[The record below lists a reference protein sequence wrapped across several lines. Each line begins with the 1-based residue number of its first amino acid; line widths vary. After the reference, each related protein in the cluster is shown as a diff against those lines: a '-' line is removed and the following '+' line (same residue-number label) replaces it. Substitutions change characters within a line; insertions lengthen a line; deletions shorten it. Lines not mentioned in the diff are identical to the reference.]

1 MVSIDRV
8 GTFVNGW
15 SRGGRFGK
23 FGTFINRAS
32 RAGYVLAG
40 LVYLLTG
47 DVRGPGRYWQD

>member
-8 GTFVNGW
+8 
-15 SRGGRFGK
+15 
-23 FGTFINRAS
+23 GTFINRAS

-40 LVYLLTG
+40 LVYLFTG